1 MDILNSY
8 LPAHPPNPV
17 NADLSESEIS
27 EYEDYVNKLKKINI
41 HRKRKKEYSY
51 DDFCLIHNDNLWYL
65 WCIINEFT
73 DTNKCILL
81 NKMLYPNFCVMCY
94 ENSTRK

>member
-27 EYEDYVNKLKKINI
+27 ENEDYVNKLKKINI
-41 HRKRKKEYSY
+41 HRKRKKEYTF
-51 DDFCLIHNDNLWYL
+51 DDWSMVYSSDLWDL
-65 WCIINEFT
+65 WCMINEFRK
-73 DTNKCILL
+73 NSNLL
-81 NKMLYPNFCVMCY
+81 DKMNYASFCSMCY
-94 ENSTRK
+94 ENSTKE